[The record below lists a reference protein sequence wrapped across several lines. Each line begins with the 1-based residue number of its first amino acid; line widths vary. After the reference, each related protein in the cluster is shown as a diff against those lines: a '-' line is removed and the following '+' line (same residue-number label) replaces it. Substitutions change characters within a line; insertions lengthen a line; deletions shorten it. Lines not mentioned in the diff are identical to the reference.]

1 MLSVLKYNGMEI
13 AKNLEFARTKLC
25 HMLGLMFRKSIP
37 SDYSMIF
44 LLKKKS
50 SVNVHMLF
58 MRFPLDVIFLDDEKK
73 VSGLYRLNPWT
84 GYKAVKNVKY
94 VLEMEA
100 GAIERY
106 NISIGGQMEFE
117 EGL

>member
-13 AKNLEFARTKLC
+13 AKNLEFARTKLRQ
-25 HMLGLMFRKSIP
+25 MSGLMFRKDVP

-44 LLKKKS
+44 VLKKQS
-50 SVNVHMLF
+50 PVNVHMLF
-58 MRFPLDVIFLDDEKK
+58 MRFPVDVIFLDEEKK
-73 VSGLYRLNPWT
+73 VMGLYRLNPWT